1 MGFFKLQKLFIWK
14 NAKWVLKVYF
24 LILKAMAMLV
34 SIVGNRHFILAL
46 KSHNNRNSSKHQF
59 SKCFP
64 HNVIILNHSHINSQN
79 ITFTWRDTLCVCIYI
94 CVCAGGSG
102 CGDVC
107 VLPCELTHTDS
118 HKQEA
123 RKFEITVFFL
133 FYYYLFFVAQD
144 LHFCA
149 RAFTSCSEQGPL
161 FLEDHRLLGTQ
172 ASGLAAGRL

>member
-24 LILKAMAMLV
+24 LILKAMAMPV

-64 HNVIILNHSHINSQN
+64 HNGIILNHSHINSQN
-79 ITFTWRDTLCVCIYI
+79 ITFTWRDTLCVCIYVCVCRGEWVWR
-94 CVCAGGSG
+94 CVCAS
-102 CGDVC
+102 VWAH
-107 VLPCELTHTDS
+107 THRQS
-118 HKQEA
+118 QARGQE
-123 RKFEITVFFL
+123 IWNNCFFP
-133 FYYYLFFVAQD
+133 FFHYYLFFVAQD

-161 FLEDHRLLGTQ
+161 FLRTLG
-172 ASGLAAGRL
+172 S